1 MTQGTDNSITET
13 GRNKQKNSR
22 MNRISLT
29 AVWAGGEEDEVRQ
42 KGIA

>member
-1 MTQGTDNSITET
+1 MIRMTDRVITET

-29 AVWAGGEEDEVRQ
+29 VGWAGREGKRMRQ